1 MIVDITGLIGDT
13 RVVEGYLDKGNGRIF
28 INVIIIFFQ
37 FVNIIEGPVVPE
49 SPSYEFTIKTS
60 LDSSEFCVKVSMEF
74 Q

>member
-1 MIVDITGLIGDT
+1 MVGFLSTFSL
-13 RVVEGYLDKGNGRIF
+13 F
-28 INVIIIFFQ
+28 FFQ